1 MSLLE
6 PKGEST
12 RMGTEL
18 IKVSKPAT
26 FYKAQNITC
35 NHWHDV
41 FLHVL
46 LCRSKLTEWAAM
58 FLWTGCKKLYFVP
71 AAPNAAPK
79 TTDVRCKSFSDG
91 PILSWT
97 ILYVLSDKVFFTHQ
111 VSVYTQTPF
120 KWYCN
125 TCEHLDFM
133 KVLQPN
139 DFMKF
144 FINFSGFHSWNHVAN
159 RRWHLVPPAFL
170 AQRWRWDLGLSQP
183 QQCSRPIGAA
193 SLFLKDFVDFLEVQ
207 IQSYRWMKLM

>member
-6 PKGEST
+6 PKGKST

-18 IKVSKPAT
+18 IKVSKASNIL
-26 FYKAQNITC
+26 QNTQHHLQPLTWC
-35 NHWHDV
+35 FASPVALSFQTHWVSWGV
-41 FLHVL
+41 FVNRLSETL
-46 LCRSKLTEWAAM
+46 FRACSAKCSTKNNSK
-58 FLWTGCKKLYFVP
+58 
-71 AAPNAAPK
+71 
-79 TTDVRCKSFSDG
+79 VRCGLFSNG
-91 PILSWT
+91 PMLFWT
-97 ILYVLSDKVFFTHQ
+97 ILYALSDELFFTHQ
-111 VSVYTQTPF
+111 VSVYTQTFF

-133 KVLQPN
+133 KVLKPN
-139 DFMKF
+139 DFN
-144 FINFSGFHSWNHVAN
+144 INFSEFHSWNHVAN

-193 SLFLKDFVDFLEVQ
+193 SLFLKDLVDFLEIQ